1 MDYQPPP
8 FFSRGPAPLVRLGFF
23 VCLAVLLMVLDARFR
38 YAESLRQVIAL
49 LAYPLQRVSL
59 APGELFGAAA
69 GFFTTQVSLKQ
80 ENEQLKAKQLQAA
93 NELLTVQA
101 LRSENAQLRRLLE
114 ARERLPR
121 ESTLAEILY
130 QGRDPFS
137 RKVIVDKGRQ
147 QGIQPGQAVI
157 DDLGVIGEGTR
168 VYPLLSEG
176 TLITDK
182 EQRTPVQVVRNGLR
196 ATVYGGGGTGDA
208 RRSDTAAKTAG
219 VREGELVSFYEQPQ
233 RILLPVKVGYMALTL
248 VLALLFNLLP
258 WRDVTGLPDMV
269 ALVLTFWCVH
279 QPRKMGIGIAWFVGL
294 VMDAG
299 DSALLGQHAFAYAF
313 LAFAAVSLHRRILW
327 FSPWRQAAHVL
338 VLLLLSQALMLAV
351 RLVAGGVFPG
361 LAYFAGTLI
370 AAALWPTVSFLLL
383 LPQRRPESVDEN
395 RPI

>member
-38 YAESLRQVIAL
+38 YAESLRQAVAL
-49 LAYPLQRVSL
+49 LAYPLQRVAL

-80 ENEQLKAKQLQAA
+80 ENEQLKAKQLLAA

-137 RKVIVDKGRQ
+137 RKVIIDKGRQ
-147 QGIQPGQAVI
+147 HGIQPGQAVI
-157 DDLGVIGEGTR
+157 DDLGVVGQVTR
-168 VYPLLSEG
+168 VYPLLSEV

-196 ATVYGGGGTGDA
+196 AIVYGGGNRGTLELTYMATNADVLADDVLVTSGIDGTYPPGLPVAKVSRIEQDA
-208 RRSDTAAKTAG
+208 AYSFAKITCVPTAG
-219 VREGELVSFYEQPQ
+219 TDQ
-233 RILLPVKVGYMALTL
+233 
-248 VLALLFNLLP
+248 N
-258 WRDVTGLPDMV
+258 
-269 ALVLTFWCVH
+269 
-279 QPRKMGIGIAWFVGL
+279 
-294 VMDAG
+294 
-299 DSALLGQHAFAYAF
+299 
-313 LAFAAVSLHRRILW
+313 
-327 FSPWRQAAHVL
+327 RQVL
-338 VLLLLSQALMLAV
+338 VLSQELNLPAV
-351 RLVAGGVFPG
+351 PVETESAAGK
-361 LAYFAGTLI
+361 
-370 AAALWPTVSFLLL
+370 
-383 LPQRRPESVDEN
+383 LPKQKRSRN
-395 RPI
+395 RE